1 MTALATA
8 SRPATWDDVYG
19 HEKTVEAVRS
29 LLALPEDQIP
39 HAFGLFGPGGFGKDT
54 IAGLIAR
61 ELVPDVADHS
71 FCIKEVNAARY
82 STSEDMRK
90 LLDEVHSRPMV
101 NAPLVVILRE
111 FQRVKDAARDIL
123 LDSLEY
129 AGVKE
134 KGLKH
139 LYWIL
144 TTSDPSTSFPK
155 TSTRRLKCF
164 DLDPVPDKQ
173 IGALLATIGRQQN
186 YKVPA
191 EVRAKIVTAA
201 EGSPGMALSIL
212 ETVAPSCKADMSPED
227 VEAVCLTI
235 KAPGEAVGNL
245 AQLLANGGNRDQVR
259 SLLIGLKAAGQPAET
274 VRRGVLG
281 WCAAA
286 YLGHWYKGD
295 YNGLL
300 EIMEI
305 FCAGNT
311 FDSDWAGLI
320 VLAVNAAGRK

>member
-29 LLALPEDQIP
+29 LLALPEAKIP
-39 HAFGLFGPGGFGKDT
+39 HAFVFTGNPGCGKT
-54 IAGLIAR
+54 TLARLIAQ
-61 ELVPDVADHS
+61 ELVPNEDDRIL
-71 FCIKEVNAARY
+71 CIKEIDAASY
-82 STSEDMRK
+82 SGAEDTRS
-90 LLDEVHSRPMV
+90 LREEVRGRPMV
-101 NAPLVVILRE
+101 NAPLVVIVDEVHRLSATA
-111 FQRVKDAARDIL
+111 KDVLLKIL
-123 LDSLEY
+123 EESGE
-129 AGVKE
+129 GS
-134 KGLKH
+134 LKH

-144 TTSDPSTSFPK
+144 CTSEAEKLPVAIQ
-155 TSTRRLKCF
+155 RRAKCF
-164 DLDPVPDKQ
+164 DLKPVPDKQ

-227 VEAVCLTI
+227 IADVVASIKGPNAATDNLAKALLDGASRAEVRRILQGI
-235 KAPGEAVGNL
+235 KAEGK
-245 AQLLANGGNRDQVR
+245 D
-259 SLLIGLKAAGQPAET
+259 AES

-281 WCAAA
+281 YCEAA
-286 YLGHWYKGD
+286 YLGQWYKGNRD
-295 YNGLL
+295 PL
-300 EIMEI
+300 EVMEI

-311 FDSDWAGLI
+311 FDSGWSGLI
-320 VLAVNAAGRK
+320 VLAANAAGSN